1 DSDIDGDAPLSVSG
15 ASVNAAQGSVS
26 VNADG
31 TLNFTP
37 AANFSGAASIS
48 YTLSDGHGGSAIGTL
63 TVNVG
68 ANTPP
73 TGADATVTIAEDTSK
88 TSTAADFGFA
98 DADAGQSLAAVRI
111 DSLPGAG
118 ALTLNGVAVAAGQV
132 VSASD
137 IAGLV
142 FTPAADASGNGYA
155 SFSFSV
161 QDSAGAFDA
170 TPNAITINVTPV
182 ADPAQISGTISGAT
196 IEDTTL
202 VAAGT
207 LNVADP
213 DTGEAAFIAQTN
225 VAGAHGSFSINAA
238 GGWSYTLNN
247 ADPAVQALGN
257 AQTLPSEVFTVS
269 TVDGSS
275 QQITVSIS
283 GVNDAAVLSA
293 DVVNLTETNA
303 VLTTGGTLT
312 ISDIDSSPTF
322 VAQAATV
329 GSYGTFAI
337 DANGVWTYTASSAHN
352 EFAAGTVHTD
362 TFSVASA
369 DGTLTSVTVNIAGTD
384 DAPVISSDSGSV
396 IEDTQPSVNGTLNA
410 RDADNAG
417 LAFVA
422 GATLGNYGSLVL
434 GANGAWTYTLD
445 SRADAL
451 AQGEPA

>member
-1 DSDIDGDAPLSVSG
+1 
-15 ASVNAAQGSVS
+15 
-26 VNADG
+26 
-31 TLNFTP
+31 
-37 AANFSGAASIS
+37 NFSGAASIS

-88 TSTAADFGFA
+88 TFSASDFGFA

-132 VSASD
+132 VAASD

-142 FTPAADASGNGYA
+142 FTPAANANANANGYA

-161 QDSAGAFDA
+161 QDSAGAFDT
-170 TPNAITINVTPV
+170 TPNAISINVTPV
-182 ADPAQISGTISGAT
+182 ADPAQITGTVSGAT

-213 DTGEAAFIAQTN
+213 DAGEAAFIAQTN

-269 TVDGSS
+269 TIDGST

-337 DANGVWTYTASSAHN
+337 DANGAWTYTASSAHN
-352 EFAAGTVHTD
+352 EFAAGTV
-362 TFSVASA
+362 
-369 DGTLTSVTVNIAGTD
+369 
-384 DAPVISSDSGSV
+384 
-396 IEDTQPSVNGTLNA
+396 
-410 RDADNAG
+410 
-417 LAFVA
+417 
-422 GATLGNYGSLVL
+422 
-434 GANGAWTYTLD
+434 
-445 SRADAL
+445 
-451 AQGEPA
+451 